1 MKRAALILML
11 ALFLT
16 LGLVLPAMA
25 NTTDVPFLDTQDAYI
40 LSFMDA
46 AGVNP
51 TVNIQMDGKAA
62 ALMWVGTAGN
72 STLGNVYLWADNGNK
87 HGVKLLSNG
96 DLSAITPDPIDLILY
111 PSPYCTFETDSV
123 IEVHIENGIPSLRS
137 DSVPLDT
144 LVIKGKE
151 GMTFSVPVKDQNGDP
166 VPGAVFAVKGI
177 TYGGN
182 DFDTFGNITS
192 DANGILTFPM
202 TLKPHLVYWFEQVS
216 APTGYE
222 TMPDETVEVRLTE
235 KDGFAAYPYQS
246 SGYADA
252 PLTSVL
258 NRKTT
263 TTPPGNSG
271 GQGMAIPAPTS
282 TPNPGNAAALAA
294 PAVTAPAPRTGDE
307 AYPALYAVLA
317 LTAAAVWL
325 LLYRKAAHQR

>member
-1 MKRAALILML
+1 MKRAALILVL
-11 ALFLT
+11 ALCLT

-25 NTTDVPFLDTQDAYI
+25 NTTDVPFLDTQAAYT

-46 AGVNP
+46 TGENE
-51 TVNIQMDGKAA
+51 TVKILMDGKHA
-62 ALMWVGTAGN
+62 ALMWVGTAGH
-72 STLGNVYLWADNGNK
+72 STLGNVYLWVDDGNK

-96 DLSAITPDPIDLILY
+96 DLSAFSGDLILY

-137 DSVPLDT
+137 DGVQLDT

-166 VPGAVFAVKGI
+166 VPGAVFAVSGI

-182 DFDTFGNITS
+182 DLVPYGNVTT

-202 TLKPHLVYWFEQVS
+202 TLKPNLVYWFEQVS

-222 TMPDETVEVRLTE
+222 TMPDKTVEVRLTE
-235 KDGFAAYPYQS
+235 KDGFAAYPCQS

-252 PLTSVL
+252 PLASVL
-258 NRKTT
+258 NRKA

-282 TPNPGNAAALAA
+282 TPVSGNAAAPAA
-294 PAVTAPAPRTGDE
+294 SAVTAPAPRTGDE
-307 AYPALYAVLA
+307 AHPALYAVLA
-317 LTAAAVWL
+317 LTAAAAWL